1 MANLNIAIKIAA
13 QDNASGPLG
22 RVNAALGNLGGV
34 ARSGFGVLQG
44 IGTAAMAGAAAGAAV
59 LAGGF
64 LMAGRSAIEMNSMLE
79 TSTLQFETL
88 MGDADRAEA
97 HVASLFE
104 FAKNTPFETQPI
116 IDASRVLQT
125 FGGDALN
132 TMDNLTLMG
141 DAAAAT
147 NAPIEDVAF
156 WTGRMY
162 AALQAGNP
170 IGEAVQNLSQLAVIS
185 PQAALEM
192 ERLMESGASADEVF
206 AAFQEDLG
214 RFGGAME
221 KQAGTWQGLMSTIKD
236 TVNITLATALKPF
249 FDIAKSGLESLA
261 TFLSGDTITNG
272 VQLIADTL
280 AGATTAV
287 GLFFDRIET
296 GAPITDA
303 LQILVTQLGL
313 VFGMT
318 SEEARALGDRFSEI
332 VTWVQG
338 VITAAQPLIET
349 VMGVI
354 TQLVSWQDVLAAL
367 GVAVAAVV
375 LPALAGIVV
384 AAAPVIAV
392 AALLIG
398 GIALLRNAWEQNW
411 GGIQEKTQAV
421 IDFVVPLI
429 TNAVTTIQAF
439 WAENGDAIL
448 AKAAEIWTGVQSAI
462 STAISTVQD
471 IITTVYTAV
480 STFWAANGDT
490 ILAKATEIWT
500 GIQTAVQTAISTVQ
514 SIVTTVSTAIQ
525 SFWTAHGETILAAAR
540 NTWEFIKNTVQNATD
555 FISGLLTAFR
565 AAREGDWTA
574 FGEAIRTAWDASWE
588 QIKNIVTTAK
598 DNIILGINALIDTV
612 KNIFTQTDWAALGQ
626 SIIDGLVS
634 GLGDGTARIADKL
647 TEIANAAMAAWDGFW
662 GNASPSKLMIK
673 SAGFITGGVMVGWE
687 RTVGGLL
694 DMVAGSGNE
703 LADAFFAPVA
713 ARVGSMGQG
722 GKTLPPANTQAIT
735 NNYYQLQANYRQ
747 QDERTLRDDVRLLQL
762 MGAAI

>member
-162 AALQAGNP
+162 AALQAGKP

-296 GAPITDA
+296 GTPITDA

-354 TQLVSWQDVLAAL
+354 TQFVSWQDVLAAL

-398 GIALLRNAWEQNW
+398 GIALLRTAWEQNW

-421 IDFVVPLI
+421 IDWIVPLI
-429 TNAVTTIQAF
+429 TNAITTIQTWWAENGDAILLKASQTWTAIQAAIETAITTIQTVVTTIYTAVSTF

-448 AKAAEIWTGVQSAI
+448 T
-462 STAISTVQD
+462 
-471 IITTVYTAV
+471 
-480 STFWAANGDT
+480 
-490 ILAKATEIWT
+490 KATEIWT
-500 GIQTAVQTAISTVQ
+500 AVQTGIQTAITTVRTIITTVMTAVGTFWSAHGQTIITVATTTWNTITNWVQSSITNIKLIIQAVSLAISGDWRG
-514 SIVTTVSTAIQ
+514 
-525 SFWTAHGETILAAAR
+525 FGETLRDIWD
-540 NTWEFIKNTVQNATD
+540 NTWEALKTLLQGAVTNITTVVSDLVTSIKNFFTETD
-555 FISGLLTAFR
+555 WGQLGTDIVDGILSGLSS
-565 AAREGDWTA
+565 G
-574 FGEAIRTAWDASWE
+574 ASE
-588 QIKNIVTTAK
+588 
-598 DNIILGINALIDTV
+598 
-612 KNIFTQTDWAALGQ
+612 
-626 SIIDGLVS
+626 
-634 GLGDGTARIADKL
+634 IANKL
-647 TEIANAAMAAWDGFW
+647 TEIAEAAMAAWDGFW

-722 GKTLPPANTQAIT
+722 GMTLPPTNTQAVT